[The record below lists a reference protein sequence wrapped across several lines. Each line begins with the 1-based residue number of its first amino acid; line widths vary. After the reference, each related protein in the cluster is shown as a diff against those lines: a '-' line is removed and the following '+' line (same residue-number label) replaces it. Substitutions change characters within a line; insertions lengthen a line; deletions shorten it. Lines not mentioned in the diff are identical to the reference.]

1 MAGEPNDITSV
12 GRAADEVAPDSVPTA
27 PIDQPL
33 TIVLRPHLLLRV
45 GGPACIV
52 LAVAGIA
59 TGIYVAAL
67 FLPIGIALIPALF
80 QRVEVNA
87 QTVRQHGL
95 RGWKEPVDLGSI
107 KMLRLRRVPWL
118 PLENMR
124 RAYRLGPLCSVP
136 LRLSLATSDQVVLQL
151 VVAWWSGW
159 MPLARFIAAL
169 PDIDLD
175 RRSKTRLELRG

>member
-1 MAGEPNDITSV
+1 MAVEPNDITNV
-12 GRAADEVAPDSVPTA
+12 GQAADAVAYESGPTA
-27 PIDQPL
+27 PIDQRL
-33 TIVLRPHLLLRV
+33 TIVLRPQLLLRV

-59 TGIYVAAL
+59 TGIYLAAL
-67 FLPIGIALIPALF
+67 LLPVGICLIPSLF

-95 RGWKEPVDLGSI
+95 RGWQEPVDLGSL
-107 KMLRLRRVPWL
+107 KMLRLRRVPWP
-118 PLENMR
+118 PLANMR
-124 RAYRLGPLCSVP
+124 RAYRLGPFCSVP
-136 LRLSLATSDQVVLQL
+136 LRLTLATSDQVVLQL

-159 MPLARFIAAL
+159 VMLTRFVAAL